1 MYLAYL
7 DAGSGSM
14 LAAAVVAGFAGA
26 MVTVKV
32 WWRRI
37 TSKFRRSQP
46 IEQEA
51 PVRAEQDS

>member
-7 DAGSGSM
+7 DPGTGSA

-37 TSKFRRSQP
+37 WDKVRRRPAETPAASD
-46 IEQEA
+46 QEN
-51 PVRAEQDS
+51 